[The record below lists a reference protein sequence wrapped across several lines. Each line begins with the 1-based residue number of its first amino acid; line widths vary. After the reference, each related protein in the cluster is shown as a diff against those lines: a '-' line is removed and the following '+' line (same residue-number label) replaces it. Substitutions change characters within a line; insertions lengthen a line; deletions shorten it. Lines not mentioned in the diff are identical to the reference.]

1 MKYAAHQG
9 IRRVSV
15 ALQIIHYAYLKK
27 TQNFAALRDIQNCV
41 ESIVARLVAFA
52 VMKKTA
58 VWMKASVAGS
68 SAARLERNVVEK
80 IVVRRVYFVATKKAV
95 ARTKLLVVGRIVAPV
110 KILAARRMPLK
121 RAATKIPWAVVT
133 DTDVFL
139 LASPSLMPLGA
150 SCRAFPLK
158 RKNYWQSL

>member
-1 MKYAAHQG
+1 MTDAAHQG

-15 ALQIIHYAYLKK
+15 ALQITDYAYLKK

-58 VWMKASVAGS
+58 VWMNASVVGS
-68 SAARLERNVVEK
+68 SAARLKRNVVEE

-110 KILAARRMPLK
+110 KILAAR
-121 RAATKIPWAVVT
+121 
-133 DTDVFL
+133 
-139 LASPSLMPLGA
+139 
-150 SCRAFPLK
+150 
-158 RKNYWQSL
+158 